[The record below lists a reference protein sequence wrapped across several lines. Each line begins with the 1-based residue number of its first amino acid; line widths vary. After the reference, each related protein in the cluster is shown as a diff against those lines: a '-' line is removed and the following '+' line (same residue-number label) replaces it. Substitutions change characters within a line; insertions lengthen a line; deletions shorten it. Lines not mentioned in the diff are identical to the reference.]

1 MLGQK
6 KQNFIF
12 IKIGFYVL
20 IFLAIIYTMRYTRSA
35 NFADQIG
42 IFFGPSPSSFEQ
54 KSNWCSPSIQL
65 VAWIEKD
72 KFVTGADQIAGICSL
87 TSTAYSAEDI
97 KDLQWKP
104 LLTAKDSQGKED
116 TLESDPSFV
125 FLRSKGLIYK
135 SPQFKSQLEKVFSQK

>member
-6 KQNFIF
+6 KQNYIF
-12 IKIGFYVL
+12 IKIGFYIL
-20 IFLAIIYTMRYTRSA
+20 IFVSIVYTMRYTRST

-42 IFFGPSPSSFEQ
+42 IFFGPTPASFEQ
-54 KSNWCSPSIQL
+54 KSNWCSSSIQL
-65 VAWIEKD
+65 IAWPEKD
-72 KFVTGADQIAGICSL
+72 KFITGADQIAEICSL
-87 TSTAYSAEDI
+87 ASTAYSAEDVKNI
-97 KDLQWKP
+97 QWKP

-135 SPQFKSQLEKVFSQK
+135 SPHFKSQLEKVFSQK